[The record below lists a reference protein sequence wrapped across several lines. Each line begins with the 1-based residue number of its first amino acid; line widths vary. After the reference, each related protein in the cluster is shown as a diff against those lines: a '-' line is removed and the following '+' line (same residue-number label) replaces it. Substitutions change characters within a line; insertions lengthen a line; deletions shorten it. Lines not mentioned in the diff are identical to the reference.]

1 MDMKEIREKIDA
13 IDDSIVKAF
22 EERMTLCGDI
32 AEYKKKNGVPIYHPE
47 REKQIIDRI
56 TKDLDNGMAECT
68 RELYEKLFEI
78 SRSYQEKR
86 IK

>member
-13 IDDSIVKAF
+13 IDDTLVKAF

-32 AEYKKKNGVPIYHPE
+32 AEYKKANGLPVFFPE
-47 REKQIIDRI
+47 REMQIIDRI
-56 TKDLDNGMAECT
+56 TKDLDSDMAEYT
-68 RELYEKLFEI
+68 KALYEKLFEI